1 MSLSDILII
10 STRYISF
17 ENRYVLHIS
26 DGVAKLI
33 CILQVLN
40 KKSKH
45 FLKSFLKVYQ
55 RDFKG
60 DASNFELNKYN
71 YFELCVSL
79 N

>member
-26 DGVAKLI
+26 DGVTKLI
-33 CILQVLN
+33 CSLQVLN

-45 FLKSFLKVYQ
+45 SSFLKVYQ

-60 DASNFELNKYN
+60 DASNFELNKYD